1 MQMLQAIL
9 LPVLTV
15 FRPARLVQ
23 QRVFEISTAHRRSF
37 FTLYSRPAARHD
49 FRR

>member
-23 QRVFEISTAHRRSF
+23 QRFFHAVF
-37 FTLYSRPAARHD
+37 AARGAA
-49 FRR
+49 